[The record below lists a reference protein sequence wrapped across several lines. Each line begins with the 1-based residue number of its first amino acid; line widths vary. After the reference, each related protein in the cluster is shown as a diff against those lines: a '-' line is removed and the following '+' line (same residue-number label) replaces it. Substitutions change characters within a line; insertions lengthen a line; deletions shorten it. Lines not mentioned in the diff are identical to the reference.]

1 MDSRGADRPQPKG
14 PDMYRIAKISETGGS
29 SEIVAF
35 RVAEKDLDA
44 KIRQLRSKL
53 KVGSSVTFRIARES

>member
-1 MDSRGADRPQPKG
+1 
-14 PDMYRIAKISETGGS
+14 MYRIAKLNESGES

-44 KIRQLRSKL
+44 KIRQLREGL
-53 KVGSSVTFRIARES
+53 EAGSSVTFRITRES